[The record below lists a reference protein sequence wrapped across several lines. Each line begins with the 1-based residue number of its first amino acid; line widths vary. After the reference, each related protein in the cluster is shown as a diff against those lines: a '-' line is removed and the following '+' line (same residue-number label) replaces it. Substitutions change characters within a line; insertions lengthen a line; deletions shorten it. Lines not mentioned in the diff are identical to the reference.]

1 MPRYYVPDRS
11 KRLNKNFTL
20 VQKAQIIDYMEN
32 TEGITQVAVTKWAQ
46 KQFGLV
52 APPTQST
59 INKLWKFRHKYDVK
73 AILEGS
79 LCGGVDRK
87 TLRKSKYPE
96 LEKLLIDDII
106 DCQKQNVPLSGNRIK
121 QMGEN
126 ICRFDL
132 KLDPDSPNFPSFSN
146 GWFERFK
153 KRHGLTIDMVGGE
166 PSYVVSQ
173 RLHSLDTTHSINQDD
188 QLESSE
194 KSKSIGDEP
203 SDTTKED
210 LKRKEAMLDALH
222 TIMKYHSFFGAD
234 QDANF
239 YNSCQIMYERIR
251 KDDEQQPQG
260 KQKKLTDYFQS

>member
-20 VQKAQIIDYMEN
+20 VQKAQIIDYMEK

-132 KLDPDSPNFPSFSN
+132 KLDPESPNFPSFSN

-166 PSYVVSQ
+166 PSYIVSQ
-173 RLHSLDTTHSINQDD
+173 RLHFLDMAHAINQDD

-194 KSKSIGDEP
+194 GKPFFFYIF
-203 SDTTKED
+203 
-210 LKRKEAMLDALH
+210 MLLNRNR
-222 TIMKYHSFFGAD
+222 G
-234 QDANF
+234 
-239 YNSCQIMYERIR
+239 
-251 KDDEQQPQG
+251 
-260 KQKKLTDYFQS
+260 